1 MMIKN
6 HKDIIDLI
14 QNDDIMMEI
23 LSTVK
28 FLKLS
33 DCWICAGIIR
43 NKVWDALH
51 SFEGPTVIEDVD
63 VVYFD
68 LSHIDEETDRS
79 IEERLY
85 AIHPNINW
93 SVKNQAR
100 MHKRNGDHPYKS
112 TEDAVSKFPET
123 ATAIA
128 VRLNDE
134 NDMDL
139 ITPCGIEDLVNLIVR
154 PTKHFVSNANTKAK
168 VYEDRLQKKKW
179 KEKWNKLD
187 IIHMNL

>member
-6 HKDIIDLI
+6 HKDIIDLV
-14 QNDDIMMEI
+14 QNDDMMMKI
-23 LSTVK
+23 LNIVK
-28 FLKLS
+28 FLKLP

-43 NKVWDALH
+43 NRIWDALH
-51 SFEGPTVIEDVD
+51 HFEEPTMIEDVD
-63 VVYFD
+63 VIYFD
-68 LSHIDEETDRS
+68 SNSIDEKIDKS

-85 AIHPNINW
+85 TIHPNINW

-100 MHKRNGDHPYKS
+100 MHKRNGDDPYKS

-128 VRLNDE
+128 VRLNEED
-134 NDMDL
+134 NVDL

-154 PTKHFVSNANTKAK
+154 PTKHFLRNANTKAK

-179 KEKWNKLD
+179 QEKWDKLA
-187 IIHMNL
+187 IIHMDF